1 MATVAESSTTI
12 TPPTDEP
19 FVTLVENQLAVA
31 AIERLIEECVGFAEQ
46 ADPIRLV
53 YLYGPSGVGKSHLC
67 RYFLWNEAQSPQPGN
82 VLHLTASELVAQVDE
97 AHSLGRL
104 YELRDRFLRVEILIC
119 EDLAGIERKP
129 ESQRLLIATID
140 ETLARGGRVLVTG
153 PKSPGEFDRL
163 LPRLVNRLHG
173 GAAIG
178 IGMPGLASRVQLLT
192 HFARMRQ
199 VSIPVE
205 AIQYLAE
212 SLAVSPREL
221 RAAIARLDQ
230 LAQAS
235 GGVVTRGVVDHFL
248 EQNVTRPTPGLP
260 EITSAVARQF
270 GVTVAALRTG
280 GRTAAT
286 ALPRQVA
293 MSLARELTAHP
304 LERIA
309 GFFGRQNHGTVIH
322 ARKKLA
328 VRLENDPGLRR
339 DVKQIRQRLGLELR

>member
-1 MATVAESSTTI
+1 MATVAESSTSI

-31 AIERLIEECVGFAEQ
+31 ATERLIETGVALS
-46 ADPIRLV
+46 DPAGAIRLV

-82 VLHLTASELVAQVDE
+82 LLHFTASELVAQVDK
-97 AHSLGRL
+97 AHAVGRL
-104 YELRDRFLRVEILIC
+104 NELRESFLQTEVLVC
-119 EDLAGIERKP
+119 EDLGGIERKP

-140 ETLARGGRVLVTG
+140 ETLARGGRVLLTG

-163 LPRLVNRLHG
+163 QARLVNRLHG
-173 GAAIG
+173 GASIG

-199 VSIPVE
+199 ASIPVE

-212 SLAVSPREL
+212 SLTVSPREL
-221 RAAIARLDQ
+221 RAAIAQLDHR
-230 LAQAS
+230 AQAT
-235 GGVVTRGVVDHFL
+235 GGVVTRAVVEQFL
-248 EQNVTRPTPGLP
+248 EHTVTRPNPGLP

-270 GVTVAALRTG
+270 GVTVTALRTG

-322 ARKKLA
+322 AHKKLA